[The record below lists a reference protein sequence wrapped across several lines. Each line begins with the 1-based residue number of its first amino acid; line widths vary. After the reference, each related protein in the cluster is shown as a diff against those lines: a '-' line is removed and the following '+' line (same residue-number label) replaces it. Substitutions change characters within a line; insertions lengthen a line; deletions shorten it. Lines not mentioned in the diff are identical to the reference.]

1 MSTCNRL
8 DLQTL
13 GSQPVMPKNL
23 PNHWNEGKRKRKGRE
38 GKDMQH
44 NNK

>member
-13 GSQPVMPKNL
+13 FNKHVAGAMVVGENRWAELIANEPVEFEK
-23 PNHWNEGKRKRKGRE
+23 
-38 GKDMQH
+38 
-44 NNK
+44 